1 MSRPIF
7 TIILTILRIV
17 IHALSRGSRLLLTVL
32 DIVDD
37 GVQNGSVT
45 APEWFDKVRAIAD
58 YLDSAVSTLHEF
70 PQAYCS
76 DEHETV
82 GE

>member
-1 MSRPIF
+1 MSRSIF
-7 TIILTILRIV
+7 VVILAILRIV
-17 IHALSRGSRLLLTVL
+17 IHALSRGSRLLMTVL

-45 APEWFDKVRAIAD
+45 APGWFEKVRAIAD
-58 YLDSAVSTLHEF
+58 YLDGAIDTLREF
-70 PQAYCS
+70 PATYS
-76 DEHETV
+76 DNDETA